1 MLERDTERNPECKK
15 RHTLPRL
22 PAIGLLLLVFSGCS
36 AGPEVTD
43 HDITLESA
51 YDGTPLVAAT
61 DAMVGV
67 HYDAGLFNEAMSLDI
82 REGRDT
88 ERYRFVAGPRT
99 VELFERIFTALF
111 RDHRRVSGRPPLDED
126 SDGLD
131 GVLEVRLAHVS
142 SYAMDYRLTLFELS
156 GRQIYEWQARG
167 SIARSVGDVEDAV
180 LGLRSAMRDAAA
192 QFLIAFHD
200 PPQIQWW
207 LLEPGS
213 AFEDAPP
220 PAGPF

>member
-1 MLERDTERNPECKK
+1 
-15 RHTLPRL
+15 
-22 PAIGLLLLVFSGCS
+22 
-36 AGPEVTD
+36 
-43 HDITLESA
+43 
-51 YDGTPLVAAT
+51 
-61 DAMVGV
+61 
-67 HYDAGLFNEAMSLDI
+67 
-82 REGRDT
+82 
-88 ERYRFVAGPRT
+88 
-99 VELFERIFTALF
+99 
-111 RDHRRVSGRPPLDED
+111 
-126 SDGLD
+126 
-131 GVLEVRLAHVS
+131 VLEVRLAHVS

-192 QFLIAFHD
+192 QFLIAFRD

>member
-1 MLERDTERNPECKK
+1 
-15 RHTLPRL
+15 
-22 PAIGLLLLVFSGCS
+22 
-36 AGPEVTD
+36 
-43 HDITLESA
+43 
-51 YDGTPLVAAT
+51 
-61 DAMVGV
+61 
-67 HYDAGLFNEAMSLDI
+67 
-82 REGRDT
+82 
-88 ERYRFVAGPRT
+88 
-99 VELFERIFTALF
+99 
-111 RDHRRVSGRPPLDED
+111 
-126 SDGLD
+126 
-131 GVLEVRLAHVS
+131 
-142 SYAMDYRLTLFELS
+142 MDYRLTLFELS